1 MHECACLRER
11 GAQTHTSPH
20 TQKQALRLHFQADVP
35 PFDTEEA
42 RRVIMEDLPKPSA
55 AALLE
60 ALPALPVA
68 AASLGQVYS
77 QYSRV
82 FFPI

>member
-1 MHECACLRER
+1 MHAHMHECACLRER

-42 RRVIMEDLPKPSA
+42 RRVIMETYTVVAFNLQHAKTAPPK
-55 AALLE
+55 
-60 ALPALPVA
+60 
-68 AASLGQVYS
+68 
-77 QYSRV
+77 
-82 FFPI
+82 